1 MHAAQAGVPD
11 VPVVGLLVARATTS
25 PSTSRSRRASSS
37 AASARLAWWLW
48 LQWQDQVWL
57 QQMPDKGV
65 WPGCGPCL
73 CSTAEDAIRGHAG
86 RRACGRAELQPRM
99 KHVLTHLD
107 WYLHPRRLQLD
118 SAKETQALVRA
129 LTGSDASGRWVAVAE
144 LNNWGLPA
152 PLRRLLQ
159 G

>member
-1 MHAAQAGVPD
+1 
-11 VPVVGLLVARATTS
+11 VARAHDEPERYPVKTRKLK
-25 PSTSRSRRASSS
+25 RSERES
-37 AASARLAWWLW
+37 WWLW
-48 LQWQDQVWL
+48 LQWQDHVWL

-65 WPGCGPCL
+65 WAGLWTMPL
-73 CSTAEDAIRGHAG
+73 LDSEDAVEAMLGGALY
-86 RRACGRAELQPRM
+86 GRAELQPRM
-99 KHVLTHLD
+99 KHVLTHMD
-107 WYLHPRRLQLD
+107 WYLHPRRLELS

-144 LNNWGLPA
+144 LGNWGLPA